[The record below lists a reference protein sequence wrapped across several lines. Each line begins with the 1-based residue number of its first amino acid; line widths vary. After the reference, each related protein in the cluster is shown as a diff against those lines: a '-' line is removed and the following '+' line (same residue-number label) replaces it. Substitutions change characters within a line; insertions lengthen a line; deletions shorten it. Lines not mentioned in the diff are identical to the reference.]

1 MHEHTRAQPHMHIQ
15 SCANT
20 HICRGTLFLGP
31 PSPHGSSLSSQG
43 PAVNITPRQLC
54 HSALPPLF
62 LSLPAHHTFSI
73 ISVCSSHTMALC
85 DPLSHQR
92 RNPPPLLPG
101 KTNLQSARLRHCLPA
116 VCDAEPPFV
125 LLFIYDPWTSSEGHY
140 ERDYTAKRLGSDPTL
155 ITHS

>member
-1 MHEHTRAQPHMHIQ
+1 MHIQ

-20 HICRGTLFLGP
+20 HIEYICRGTLFLGP

-92 RNPPPLLPG
+92 RNPHPCS
-101 KTNLQSARLRHCLPA
+101 QARPIYNLPA
-116 VCDAEPPFV
+116 FDTTSQPSVTRRCLLLCCLFMTPEPPMKGIMKEITQPNGLAQTPLS
-125 LLFIYDPWTSSEGHY
+125 LL
-140 ERDYTAKRLGSDPTL
+140 TASPGR
-155 ITHS
+155 